1 MSAVALPAQPAPD
14 QLGVGAAAPELCE
27 QQEPVRLARIH
38 LLIPA
43 HNEEAGIV
51 AAMESVEAQTLR
63 PDRRIVVSD
72 NSTDRTV
79 ELARSRPGWEVWETV
94 GNRGRK
100 GGALNQAWAILE
112 PSLADVDYVVTM
124 DADTLLDQN
133 FVACA
138 YARYQEEKLKGRALG
153 GICANFSGLP
163 LDSALGALQMMEYAR
178 AEMINRSR
186 RGFAPV
192 LAGAATMFSVQAL
205 RSVHVTRGHLYEP
218 VLTEDYELTLALRVN
233 GYSTMAPRS
242 CKACTDLMPTVA
254 TLWAQRLR
262 WYRGAFEALRAH
274 GFRRGI
280 RNDIG
285 WLTFSLWAA
294 ASRWLFLVALL
305 ITVLTIGNIAFSPWL
320 FLLFA
325 FASLIRVIQVRE
337 LGWKYM
343 LLAGFMVEEL
353 YYAFFL
359 EAVLWRSVYLAF
371 CARSDGHW

>member
-1 MSAVALPAQPAPD
+1 MSAVALPAPPAD
-14 QLGVGAAAPELCE
+14 QVAGGSATPEA
-27 QQEPVRLARIH
+27 QARRGPARRAHIH

-43 HNEEAGIV
+43 HDEEAGII
-51 AAMESVEAQTLR
+51 AAMASVDAQTLR

-94 GNRGRK
+94 GNRGKK

-124 DADTLLDQN
+124 DADTILDPR
-133 FVACA
+133 FVECA
-138 YARYQEEKLKGRALG
+138 YARYQREKVTGRALG
-153 GICANFSGLP
+153 GICANFSGLE

-192 LAGAATMFSVQAL
+192 LAGAATMFSVEAL
-205 RSVHVTRGHLYEP
+205 RSVYARRGHLYEP

-233 GYSTMAPRS
+233 GYATMAPRS
-242 CKACTDLMPTVA
+242 CKARTDLMPTVG

-262 WYRGAFEALRAH
+262 WYRGAFEALLTH
-274 GFRRGI
+274 GFKRGI
-280 RNDIG
+280 RADIG
-285 WLTFSLWAA
+285 WLAFSLWAA

-305 ITVLTIGNIAFSPWL
+305 ITILTIGSIAFSPWL

-343 LLAGFMVEEL
+343 VLAGFMVEEL

-371 CARSDGHW
+371 CARGDGHW